1 MTVEE
6 FMKNSV
12 NDDIDNVHNRISS
25 ISSRITDISGQLRD
39 KAKVLTKEERAGDKW
54 MYDSLISF
62 IEWELAVLSKKIEDN
77 VNEVKID
84 IK

>member
-12 NDDIDNVHNRISS
+12 NDDIDDVYNRISL

-62 IEWELAVLSKKIEDN
+62 IEWELVVLARKIEDN